1 MVKKCL
7 LLGLLIGSVGGIHA
21 GEDVVPVLKTFPSK
35 ETWFLPTGTILK
47 ASTKNAIFSFNLEAP
62 VVAELDEPAIC
73 PKTNAVVLPQG
84 TKLIGTA
91 SVLKSDDRVNVE
103 FRLAVLPAPSGK
115 EYQIQGL
122 ILHPDGSA
130 GLKGTVREYKEVRL
144 MSSAAAGAVSGIG
157 QAVATTA
164 GQPIVGQA
172 VGGALTAGATE
183 IQTGMAPKVDVSISV
198 PPYQKCGVFLM
209 NRLVLDDERIV
220 KQSTKGE

>member
-1 MVKKCL
+1 MVKKIML
-7 LLGLLIGSVGGIHA
+7 VGLVIA
-21 GEDVVPVLKTFPSK
+21 GVSFSWAGDETPPVLKAFPSK
-35 ETWFLPTGTILK
+35 EMWFLPAGTILK
-47 ASTKNAIFSFNLEAP
+47 ATTKNAIFSFNLETP

-91 SVLKSDDRVNVE
+91 SILKSDDRVNVN

-115 EYQIQGL
+115 EYNIQGL

-130 GLKGTVREYKEVRL
+130 GLKGTVKEYKEVRL
-144 MSSAAAGAVSGIG
+144 MSSAAAGAVSGVG
-157 QAVATTA
+157 QAVAATA

-172 VGGALTAGATE
+172 LGGALSAGASE

-198 PPYQKCGVFLM
+198 APFQKCGIFLL
-209 NRLVLDDERIV
+209 NRLILDDERGL
-220 KQSTKGE
+220 K